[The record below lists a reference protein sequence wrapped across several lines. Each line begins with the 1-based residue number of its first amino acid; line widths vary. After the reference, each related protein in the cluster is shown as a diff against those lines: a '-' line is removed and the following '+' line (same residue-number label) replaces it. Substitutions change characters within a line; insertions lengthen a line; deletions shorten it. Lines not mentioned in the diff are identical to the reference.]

1 MEPVIASIAP
11 DHESTSIGSA
21 TETVEIVA
29 HWGAFLLLLLLLF
42 FIVIGIKGVR
52 AIRRRWR
59 GVYGSS
65 FAASSFESRS

>member
-11 DHESTSIGSA
+11 DHESTSVGSA

-29 HWGAFLLLLLLLF
+29 HWGAFLLLLLF